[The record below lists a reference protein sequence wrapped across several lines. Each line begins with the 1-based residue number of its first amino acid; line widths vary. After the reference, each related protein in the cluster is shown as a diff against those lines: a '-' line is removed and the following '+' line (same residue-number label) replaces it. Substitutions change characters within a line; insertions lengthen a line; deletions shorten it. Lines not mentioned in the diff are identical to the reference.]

1 MVLLPANA
9 ACHDCPQTQL
19 PPQAACTPTACRR
32 ASLTPAITF
41 LVRAAFPT
49 GLLPALSYQSCPP
62 AAITLFEVFLRILE
76 TNSDPSEPFPSVW
89 GTIPLI
95 IGETLK

>member
-1 MVLLPANA
+1 VVLMEGEALLNDASGARPVGTPQLPLPLLLLLPSRAMV
-9 ACHDCPQTQL
+9 
-19 PPQAACTPTACRR
+19 PTW
-32 ASLTPAITF
+32 
-41 LVRAAFPT
+41 
-49 GLLPALSYQSCPP
+49 LLPTLLTLPP

-76 TNSDPSEPFPSVW
+76 VNSDPSQPFPSVW